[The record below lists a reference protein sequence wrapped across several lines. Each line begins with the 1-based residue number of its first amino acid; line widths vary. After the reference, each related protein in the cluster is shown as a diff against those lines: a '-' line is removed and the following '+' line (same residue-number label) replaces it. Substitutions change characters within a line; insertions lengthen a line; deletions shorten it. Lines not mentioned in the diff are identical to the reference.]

1 MNDAIDLLRLNEG
14 YRRHP
19 YTCTA
24 GKLTIGYGRNLDDV
38 GIDPEE
44 ALYLLNRD
52 IERARAVLRM
62 ESYWLDLGDVRQA
75 VLLDMCVNMGWP
87 RLQLFRR
94 MRQALRMA
102 EYHRAAAEMVDS
114 AWYEQ
119 VGQRSRRLV
128 EMMRTGEWPE

>member
-1 MNDAIDLLRLNEG
+1 MDATALLKLHEG

-19 YTCTA
+19 YTCPA
-24 GKLTIGYGRNLDDV
+24 GALTVGYGRNLDDV

-44 ALYLLNRD
+44 AAYLLERD
-52 IERARAVLRM
+52 IERARAVLRL
-62 ESYWLDLGDVRQA
+62 EPYWLDLDEVRQA
-75 VLLDMCVNMGWP
+75 VLLDMCVNLGWP

-94 MRQALRMA
+94 MRQALRMS

-128 EMMRTGEWPE
+128 EMMRSGEWQA